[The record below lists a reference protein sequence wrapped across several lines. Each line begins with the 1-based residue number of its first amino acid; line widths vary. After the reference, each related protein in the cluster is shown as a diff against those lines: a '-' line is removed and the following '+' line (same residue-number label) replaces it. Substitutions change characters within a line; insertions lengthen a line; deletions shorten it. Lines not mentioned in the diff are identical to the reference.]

1 MRRLILSAY
10 IYRQPL
16 LNKMTSSK
24 KGDLLEYS
32 TIPTNK
38 HDVVPLI
45 FLKLV
50 LQSAFIPNT
59 KQLST
64 LMIAKAGLGK
74 TIKLDH
80 LRKNPYVYY
89 TVDITPKHFIQF
101 LSKVHERKKKY
112 LVIPDYIITLG
123 HAKKTKDLLRGHLRA
138 MMEEGC
144 QDNDAYGLEYHFPY
158 PIKGGLISAITPE
171 YFASSSKI
179 WKKDGF
185 LSRFLPFSYS
195 HSPETTKQVLDNIR
209 NKNNPIINFGMKVR
223 TTGVKEPVRTEDID
237 NQIRLMAYEIAG
249 GEPPYRPYLQMIS
262 LCNSSAV
269 LRESLRVEKED
280 IELIRSLLVF
290 INRKETPI

>member
-1 MRRLILSAY
+1 MSTSNFRS
-10 IYRQPL
+10 L
-16 LNKMTSSK
+16 L
-24 KGDLLEYS
+24 DYS
-32 TIPTNK
+32 TLPTNK
-38 HDVVPLI
+38 HDIIPLV

-64 LMIAKAGLGK
+64 LIIAKAGLGK
-74 TIKLDH
+74 TIKLDQ

-89 TVDITPKHFIQF
+89 TVDITPKHFVLF
-101 LSKVHERKKKY
+101 LNKVQERKKRY
-112 LVIPDYIITLG
+112 LVIPDYITTLG

-144 QDNDAYGLEYHFPY
+144 QDNDAYGLEYHFPK
-158 PIKGGLISAITPE
+158 PIKAGLISAITPE
-171 YFASSSKI
+171 FFASSSKI
-179 WKKDGF
+179 WKSDGF

-195 HSPETTKQVLDNIR
+195 HSPESTKQVLDNIKS
-209 NKNNPIINFGMKVR
+209 KNNPIANFGMKVR
-223 TTGVKEPVRTEDID
+223 TSGVKEPVRSDDID
-237 NQIRLMAYEIAG
+237 NQIRIMAYDIAS

-269 LRESLRVEKED
+269 LRESLRVEKQD

-290 INRKETPI
+290 INRKQSPI